1 MEFNLS
7 FKEKLI
13 IIANFIFFF
22 SFIATLVFRNVGFIL
37 FAIIMGIILFYIYL
51 YNEKKEEKIKEKL
64 HFQSRTIINNELCIK
79 PNKNNPFMNPN
90 IVDTNNPNNDI
101 SACDI
106 DNPIIKQEIDK
117 YFKEPIYR
125 DVKDIYERDFSQ
137 RQFYTLPSTT
147 IPNNQ
152 EGFAKWLYYRGKTCK
167 ENNGEQCFNN
177 IM

>member
-1 MEFNLS
+1 
-7 FKEKLI
+7 
-13 IIANFIFFF
+13 
-22 SFIATLVFRNVGFIL
+22 
-37 FAIIMGIILFYIYL
+37 
-51 YNEKKEEKIKEKL
+51 
-64 HFQSRTIINNELCIK
+64 
-79 PNKNNPFMNPN
+79 MNPN
-90 IVDTNNPNNDI
+90 IVDTNNPNNNI